1 MALPKGKLFDDA
13 TEILRLGGYVFPG
26 LSCESR
32 RLTFDSMD
40 SSLRVLM
47 IRGADILPYVEHGG
61 SDMGIVGLDLILE
74 QGRNVL
80 EPLDLNIGLCRL
92 VVAGPK
98 ERPGLPTGRPLRI
111 ATKYPKLTE
120 QFFLSRGL
128 SVEILKLYGS
138 LELAPKMGMADKIV
152 DLVATGR
159 TLRENQMEV
168 QDEILVSTGRM
179 VVNRSSW
186 PLKNRAIRT
195 FLDRILPC
203 IPKAPVISGESMSR
217 GTGRR

>member
-120 QFFLSRGL
+120 QFFF
-128 SVEILKLYGS
+128 
-138 LELAPKMGMADKIV
+138 
-152 DLVATGR
+152 VAWVVR
-159 TLRENQMEV
+159 RNIETLRF
-168 QDEILVSTGRM
+168 T
-179 VVNRSSW
+179 
-186 PLKNRAIRT
+186 
-195 FLDRILPC
+195 
-203 IPKAPVISGESMSR
+203 
-217 GTGRR
+217 